1 MKKVLAFLLS
11 FTLAIGSVAIAEDM
25 QSLTR
30 IHDYVGVVPEEDV
43 EGLEFMAYYDMME
56 LGGDFA
62 VIIFD
67 NYPDRDEEK
76 YAALAEAF
84 GEDRGYG
91 HDEEHSGMLLM
102 LNLTDPNDPY
112 FFLYLAGKMDEYMTV
127 EQYRRVH
134 EEIQHDL
141 DRGDFTFAIL
151 SAHSVATEVFYVAMY
166 VH

>member
-30 IHDYVGVVPEEDV
+30 IHDYVGVVPEEDM

-67 NYPDRDEEK
+67 D
-76 YAALAEAF
+76 
-84 GEDRGYG
+84 YG
-91 HDEEHSGMLLM
+91 CVQD
-102 LNLTDPNDPY
+102 
-112 FFLYLAGKMDEYMTV
+112 FL
-127 EQYRRVH
+127 
-134 EEIQHDL
+134 
-141 DRGDFTFAIL
+141 
-151 SAHSVATEVFYVAMY
+151 
-166 VH
+166 